1 MLKTETKTEK
11 AMLGYIDRNQNVVAI
26 EPSWNLGAPEDMG
39 KFLLE
44 KYPTK
49 EDAIKIVDT
58 AISLPK
64 FRKDD
69 YWYVDGLTE
78 AAQTAE
84 DAPVASEEVAARQN
98 FGGAHLSGDLFGV
111 IEHLEG
117 VVSASPMY

>member
-1 MLKTETKTEK
+1 MLDQRGFAHLAGALDQKNVLVFGITIDK
-11 AMLGYIDRNQNVVAI
+11 LQYICVFVPGYIHIAHSFIFQFWTYI
-26 EPSWNLGAPEDMG
+26 SI
-39 KFLLE
+39 
-44 KYPTK
+44 KY
-49 EDAIKIVDT
+49 AYFIRQ
-58 AISLPK
+58 SN
-64 FRKDD
+64 D